1 MVKKIKSRKIYY
13 YEEEEDN
20 SVNHRR
26 VLYLLLL
33 LLLTGVMLSTS
44 TYAWFTANRVVSV
57 ETINVKVQSE
67 GSLEISVDAVNFKP
81 GVTEE
86 EIIGAHNGNYPSS
99 VNQLPT
105 YIEPVSTA
113 GNLDNLGFME
123 MFLGVISSNSNGDYI
138 VTSEKSEER
147 ESNGIFSDGKFV
159 AFDLFLRSSSA
170 KDLYLTSESQVIY
183 DGDNSNGIENAIR
196 VAFVVEGNTSSDSPI
211 GAMHNLRTMDN
222 NNVYIWEPN
231 YDTHSRTGISNAR
244 EVYGINTTATGAARI
259 EYDGIRATFG
269 EGADVTFARAT
280 SANFPNYFS
289 RVVPSITTVNGNTA
303 YQPLWFLEAGVTK
316 VRVYL
321 WLEGQDVDCENGASV
336 GDISFTLQFSTNPS

>member
-1 MVKKIKSRKIYY
+1 MGKIKARKMYY
-13 YEEEEDN
+13 YVEEEK
-20 SVNHRR
+20 VNHRR
-26 VLYLLLL
+26 IAYLLLL

-86 EIIGAHNGNYPSS
+86 EIIGAHDGNYPSS

-113 GNLDNLGFME
+113 GLLDDRGFME
-123 MFLGVISSNSNGDYI
+123 MYLGVISSNTTGDYI
-138 VTSEKSEER
+138 VTSERSYER
-147 ESNGIFSDGKFV
+147 ESNGVFSDGKFV
-159 AFDLFLRSSSA
+159 AFDLFLRSSA
-170 KDLYLTSESQVIY
+170 GKDLYLTNESQVKY
-183 DGDNSNGIENAIR
+183 NGDSSTGIENAIR
-196 VAFVVEGNTSSDSPI
+196 VAFVLEGNTSSDSPL
-211 GAMHNLRTMDN
+211 GAMHGLNTTDN

-244 EVYGINTTATGAARI
+244 EVYGITTTATGAQRI
-259 EYDGIRATFG
+259 DYDGVKAEFG
-269 EGADVTFARAT
+269 EGDDVTFARAT
-280 SANFPNYFS
+280 QGNYPNYFS
-289 RVVPSITTVNGNTA
+289 RVVPKITTVNNYTD
-303 YQPLWFLEAGVTK
+303 YQSLWFLEAGVTK

-321 WLEGQDVDCENGASV
+321 WLEGQDIDCENGASV
-336 GDISFTLQFSTNPS
+336 GDISFTLQFSTNPA